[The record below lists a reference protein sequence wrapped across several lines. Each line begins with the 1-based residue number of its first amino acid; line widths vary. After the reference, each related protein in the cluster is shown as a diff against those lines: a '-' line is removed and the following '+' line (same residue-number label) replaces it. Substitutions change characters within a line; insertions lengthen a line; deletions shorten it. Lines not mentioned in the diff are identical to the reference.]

1 MMHRMNWDDARIVLA
16 FARGGSASAT
26 ARALGVSHTTVL
38 RRLQALEADLEQRLV
53 DKTPEGPRLT
63 PAGRELARLAED
75 MEATAATIERR
86 LLGGETRLEGLVRV
100 TATEALGSR
109 FLTPHLVEFQHAHP
123 GVDVEL
129 VTDTR
134 PLSLARREADV
145 AVRLLRPTEPSSI
158 RKRVGEIGYA
168 AYATAAYLKEGRER
182 PRLIG
187 YDERLAGP
195 ETERL
200 ATSHP
205 DGRFAFR
212 SGSTAALVAAA
223 LAGAGIAMI
232 PCFLGDA
239 EPRLRR
245 LDAPRAVPPS
255 EIWLAIHRDLRRNA
269 RAAAL
274 FEFLAD
280 LFRAH
285 ARELRGT

>member
-1 MMHRMNWDDARIVLA
+1 MHSMNWDDARVALA
-16 FARGGSASAT
+16 FARGGNASAA

-53 DKTPEGPRLT
+53 DRTPEGPRLT
-63 PAGRELARLAED
+63 PAGRELARLAEE

-100 TATEALGSR
+100 TATEALGAR
-109 FLTPHLVEFQHAHP
+109 FLTPHLVEFQRVHP
-123 GVDVEL
+123 AVEVEL

-134 PLSLARREADV
+134 SLSLARREADV

-168 AYATAAYLKEGRER
+168 AYATPAYLKGRRER
-182 PRLIG
+182 PRLVG
-187 YDERLAGP
+187 YDQRLAGP

-200 ATSHP
+200 AADYP
-205 DGRFAFR
+205 DGRFVFR
-212 SGSTAALVAAA
+212 SGSTGALLAAA
-223 LAGAGIAMI
+223 LAGGGIAMI

-245 LDAPRAVPPS
+245 LEVPRAIPPS
-255 EIWLAIHRDLRRNA
+255 EIWLAIHRDLRRTA

-274 FEFLAD
+274 FDFLAD

-285 ARELRGT
+285 ARALRGT